1 MKKYRSLR
9 KSTTSTVGEAIND
22 LLKNYQL
29 TERFDEKK
37 LINSWSELMGLTIA
51 KRTGKIY
58 IKNKVLFVEINSSP
72 LKNELNMSK
81 AKVRKILENEFGNG
95 VINEIIFV

>member
-22 LLKNYQL
+22 LLKNYHL

-37 LINSWSELMGLTIA
+37 LINSWSELMGPTIS

-58 IKNKVLFVEINSSP
+58 IKNKVLFVEINSAP
-72 LKNELNMSK
+72 LKNELTMSK
-81 AKVRKILENEFGNG
+81 AKVKQILEKEFGKG